1 MAKPLVMYM
10 AAHDPEGEMP
20 FLPITGSM
28 VLSKLKAMKE
38 LKKVRWEYPDAYL
51 AKVTYTKYQ
60 AAARKK
66 EQ

>member
-1 MAKPLVMYM
+1 MAKPHVMYM

-38 LKKVRWEYPDAYL
+38 LQKVRWEYPDAYL
-51 AKVTYTKYQ
+51 AKITYTRIQ
-60 AAARKK
+60 AAASKK
-66 EQ
+66 GR

>member
-10 AAHDPEGEMP
+10 AAHDPKGEMP

-28 VLSKLKAMKE
+28 VLSKVKAMKE

-51 AKVTYTKYQ
+51 AKITYTKYQ
-60 AAARKK
+60 TAASKK
-66 EQ
+66 GR